1 MAGTRR
7 QQLRARYFG
16 TAIPE
21 PKQSKLPKDVQ
32 HAIVQI
38 HEALE
43 EIREYNHSKQGTPE
57 DYRGEAG
64 KEHNPDCMNI
74 ADDTLS
80 MMQGNAEFVL
90 IMQRH
95 AEEQHREW
103 LKRVRR

>member
-1 MAGTRR
+1 MAGTRGQR
-7 QQLRARYFG
+7 LRARYFG

-21 PKQSKLPKDVQ
+21 PKQSTLPKDVQ
-32 HAIVQI
+32 RAIVQI

-43 EIREYNHSKQGTPE
+43 EIREYKHDRIADMDMPASHA
-57 DYRGEAG
+57 R
-64 KEHNPDCMNI
+64 EHNPECTNL

-95 AEEQHREW
+95 AEQQHREW